1 MFVQNDDLSIYV
13 TRGDECDITFS
24 HAFKKGDV
32 VRFKVTK
39 KKDCGTVMLQRDF
52 NVTASGDMFTIH
64 LEGDETKLGEVISKP
79 TDFWYEVE
87 LNPDTD
93 PNTIIGYDEDGA
105 KILRLYPE
113 GKDVDGDDI
122 EVVGSKTL
130 QELVDYALEEAKNSG
145 EFKGDPGY
153 TPVRGKDYWTESD
166 KNEIKRELE
175 ETTLGDIESALDS
188 IIAIQEELINNG
200 GSSDDGYY
208 CDNCGEHMDDLWYC
222 DNCGT
227 SYSQCEWCGTR
238 YNSDGPPPCGCDGGM
253 DGSGWYETCPD
264 CGEEFYAEGGP
275 HDGCSGGET
284 GEWEGPWFDCPNC
297 GCGWGEYPESD
308 TVTCPDCGHTWQY
321 E

>member
-13 TRGDECDITFS
+13 TRGDECDITFT

-52 NVTASGDMFTIH
+52 NVTTNGDMFTIH

-113 GKDVDGDDI
+113 GKDVDGEDI

-153 TPVRGKDYWTESD
+153 TPVRGKDYWTEDD

-200 GSSDDGYY
+200 GGSD
-208 CDNCGEHMDDLWYC
+208 N
-222 DNCGT
+222 T
-227 SYSQCEWCGTR
+227 
-238 YNSDGPPPCGCDGGM
+238 
-253 DGSGWYETCPD
+253 
-264 CGEEFYAEGGP
+264 
-275 HDGCSGGET
+275 
-284 GEWEGPWFDCPNC
+284 CPNC
-297 GCGWGEYPESD
+297 GEFTGDGPCPNNCHEMEQPFYVDGEYYTYYSGMTWEDFINSGYNK
-308 TVTCPDCGHTWQY
+308 TVTCPDCGSKNKLAYTDGDSVYFLIGACCGIGHVQLYIY
-321 E
+321 EDRETPVHLTDAIYGEHSYYF

>member
-13 TRGDECDITFS
+13 TRGDECDIAFT

-52 NVTASGDMFTIH
+52 NVATSGDMFTIH

-113 GKDVDGDDI
+113 GKDVDGEDI

-130 QELVDYALEEAKNSG
+130 RELVDYALEEAKNSG

-153 TPVRGKDYWTESD
+153 TPVRGVDYWTEDD

-175 ETTLGDIESALDS
+175 ETTLGDIESALDT

-200 GSSDDGYY
+200 GGGEDGYY
-208 CDNCGEHMDDLWYC
+208 CDNCGELMSDPYWC
-222 DNCGT
+222 ENCGT
-227 SYSQCEWCGTR
+227 NYGECPVCGMR
-238 YNSDGPPPCGCDGGM
+238 YIDEGGPPPCGCDGGGGG
-253 DGSGWYETCPD
+253 DGWYETCPD
-264 CGEEFYAEGGP
+264 CGEEFYTEGGP
-275 HDGCSGGET
+275 
-284 GEWEGPWFDCPNC
+284 CPNC
-297 GCGWGEYPESD
+297 
-308 TVTCPDCGHTWQY
+308 
-321 E
+321 